1 MTSYDVILAPARS
14 VGPTNFQRKNREN
27 RFLLNIFDFVG
38 KIKVEENQKQNK
50 LEKSEYGTSY
60 MTFIPYF

>member
-1 MTSYDVILAPARS
+1 
-14 VGPTNFQRKNREN
+14 VGPWNFQRKIKKNRILPN
-27 RFLLNIFDFVG
+27 SFDFVG